1 MKAVL
6 NRIYRL
12 DDFGEYL
19 SDYFPLDKFNFN
31 VPIRMIVGESMNK
44 GEESFDL
51 TICTPKW
58 LLQNMKEE
66 DIFFARH
73 YLIVKEYDY
82 ARIYNYIKKY
92 VDGLTGDTW
101 DEIGLKLSRI
111 GYWEFEDYKE

>member
-1 MKAVL
+1 MKAELKSLHCADVYDL
-6 NRIYRL
+6 SNFISHEHDNFFIYIEML
-12 DDFGEYL
+12 IGPKNEEASDIFGI
-19 SDYFPLDKFNFN
+19 N
-31 VPIRMIVGESMNK
+31 
-44 GEESFDL
+44 
-51 TICTPKW
+51 ICTPKW
-58 LLQNMKEE
+58 LLYNMKEE